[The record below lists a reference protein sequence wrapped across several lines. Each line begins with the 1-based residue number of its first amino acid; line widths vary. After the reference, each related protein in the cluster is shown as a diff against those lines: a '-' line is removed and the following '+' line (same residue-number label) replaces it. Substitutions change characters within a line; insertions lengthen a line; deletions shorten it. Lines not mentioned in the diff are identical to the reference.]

1 MLFIG
6 KLADKS
12 KRICSLLRVL
22 FMTHTQR
29 FWVVLFMINTNYVH
43 EFQGEEKGR
52 KEEEGRGRSWKET
65 SNYKKCLLMPI
76 LYEKEFSLT
85 IFYRS
90 AGITG

>member
-1 MLFIG
+1 MHFIG

-43 EFQGEEKGR
+43 VFQGEEKGR
-52 KEEEGRGRSWKET
+52 KEEEGRG
-65 SNYKKCLLMPI
+65 
-76 LYEKEFSLT
+76 
-85 IFYRS
+85 
-90 AGITG
+90 

>member
-1 MLFIG
+1 MHFIG

-12 KRICSLLRVL
+12 KGIRSLLRVL

-52 KEEEGRGRSWKET
+52 KEVV
-65 SNYKKCLLMPI
+65 
-76 LYEKEFSLT
+76 
-85 IFYRS
+85 
-90 AGITG
+90 